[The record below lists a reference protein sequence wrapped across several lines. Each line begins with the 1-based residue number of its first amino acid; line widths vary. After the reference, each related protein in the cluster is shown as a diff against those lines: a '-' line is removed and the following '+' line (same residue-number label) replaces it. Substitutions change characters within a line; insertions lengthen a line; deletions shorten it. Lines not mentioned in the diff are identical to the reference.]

1 MMKTVL
7 NKTLLTVVALLLVI
21 PFAAVALLAGER
33 ALAVAAEGA
42 NANWPL
48 VALAV
53 GGGPAGERALAVAA
67 EGANANWPL
76 VALAIGGVLVSSW
89 HGLMK
94 HPVL

>member
-7 NKTLLTVVALLLVI
+7 NKTLLAVAALLLVL

-33 ALAVAAEGA
+33 ALAVAAASA
-42 NANWPL
+42 NGNWPL
-48 VALAV
+48 L
-53 GGGPAGERALAVAA
+53 
-67 EGANANWPL
+67 
-76 VALAIGGVLVSSW
+76 ALAICGVLVGSW

>member
-48 VALAV
+48 VALA
-53 GGGPAGERALAVAA
+53 
-67 EGANANWPL
+67 
-76 VALAIGGVLVSSW
+76 IGGVLVSSW

>member
-1 MMKTVL
+1 MDAKGNSMMKTVL
-7 NKTLLTVVALLLVI
+7 NKTLLAVASLLLVM

-48 VALAV
+48 VALA
-53 GGGPAGERALAVAA
+53 
-67 EGANANWPL
+67 
-76 VALAIGGVLVSSW
+76 IGGVLVGSW

>member
-7 NKTLLTVVALLLVI
+7 NKTLLAVAALLLVL
-21 PFAAVALLAGER
+21 PFAAFALLAGER
-33 ALAVAAEGA
+33 ALAFAAGGA
-42 NANWPL
+42 NGNWL
-48 VALAV
+48 
-53 GGGPAGERALAVAA
+53 
-67 EGANANWPL
+67 L

>member
-7 NKTLLTVVALLLVI
+7 NKTLLAVAALLLVM
-21 PFAAVALLAGER
+21 PFAAIALL
-33 ALAVAAEGA
+33 
-42 NANWPL
+42 
-48 VALAV
+48 
-53 GGGPAGERALAVAA
+53 AGERALAVAA

-76 VALAIGGVLVSSW
+76 VALAIGGVLVGSW

>member
-1 MMKTVL
+1 MMKTLL
-7 NKTLLTVVALLLVI
+7 NKTLLAVAALMLVL

-33 ALAVAAEGA
+33 ALAVAASAHG
-42 NANWPL
+42 NWL
-48 VALAV
+48 
-53 GGGPAGERALAVAA
+53 
-67 EGANANWPL
+67 L